1 MIVTDPLDRVSHGD
15 TLVTPTL
22 DPSWIPLF
30 TVASGLVVETGGTLS
45 HGSIIAREYG
55 LPTVVNIPGITRIL
69 KTGERVLFDGSAGT
83 LRRTRSH

>member
-1 MIVTDPLDRVSHGD
+1 MIVTDQLDRVSHGD

-22 DPSWIPLF
+22 DPSWIPL
-30 TVASGLVVETGGTLS
+30 TVPSGLVVEAGGTFS

-83 LRRTRSH
+83 LRRTRSP

>member
-1 MIVTDPLDRVSHGD
+1 M
-15 TLVTPTL
+15 TPTP

-30 TVASGLVVETGGTLS
+30 TVASGLVVEAGGTLS

-69 KTGERVLFDGSAGT
+69 KAGERVLFDGSTGT